1 MKDDKI
7 YTEEEVLKE
16 VRKIKRQ
23 TYLRTIGGPILMLSL
38 GLLGWYLIIKNF

>member
-16 VRKIKRQ
+16 IKKLKRQ
-23 TYLRTIGGPILMLSL
+23 TYLRTIGGPILMISL
-38 GLLGWYLIIKNF
+38 GLLSWWMIIKNF